1 MAALKTADIR
11 NMSVEERN
19 QKLKELRDELMHE
32 RGVSAM
38 GGAPSSPGAIRALRL
53 NIAEICPVCGLPKEL
68 CMCEEIAREQQTVRI
83 SIDSRRYGKTVTV
96 IDGID
101 ENDIDIG
108 DLAKQLKNKCAA
120 GGTCKDGRIELQ
132 GDHKKRVKTVLE
144 EMGFRTEV
152 R

>member
-1 MAALKTADIR
+1 M
-11 NMSVEERN
+11 
-19 QKLKELRDELMHE
+19 
-32 RGVSAM
+32 
-38 GGAPSSPGAIRALRL
+38 
-53 NIAEICPVCGLPKEL
+53 AEICPVCGLPKEL

-83 SIDSRRYGKTVTV
+83 SVDSRRYGKMVTV

-101 ENDIDIG
+101 ENDIDIN

-120 GGTCKDGRIELQ
+120 GGTYKDGRIELQ
-132 GDHKKRVKTVLE
+132 GDHKKRVKVVLE

>member
-1 MAALKTADIR
+1 M
-11 NMSVEERN
+11 
-19 QKLKELRDELMHE
+19 
-32 RGVSAM
+32 
-38 GGAPSSPGAIRALRL
+38 
-53 NIAEICPVCGLPKEL
+53 AEICQVCGLPKEL

-83 SIDSRRYGKTVTV
+83 SVDSRRYGKMVTV

-101 ENDIDIG
+101 ENDIDIA

-120 GGTCKDGRIELQ
+120 GGTYKDGRIELQ
-132 GDHKKRVKTVLE
+132 GDHKKKVKLVLE